1 MSLICS
7 CCSDIISKLKVPMR
21 SSHSKDMDMSDTIA
35 VVFDFDDTLAP
46 DSTSSFLESQ
56 GIDVPSFWKKEV
68 QPLVDMGW
76 DPIPAYLYKMI
87 ELAKGNHDISQ
98 EALATWGKKIKPFPG
113 ATRIFERVRKHA
125 IATHDKAIVE
135 FYLISSGIGD
145 ILRNTKLAQYFED
158 IWSCDFHYG
167 GNGRIS
173 FPRNVVS
180 FTDKTRYLFQI
191 SKGITGADARKRP
204 FDVNKKVDAPKLR
217 VPFDQMI
224 FVGDGLTDVPCF
236 SLIRKSGGIAI
247 GVFDKHEKQKWGRAW
262 GFIEDGRVSNLV
274 PADFSKGSALS
285 LSLMMAV
292 ENMARKIKLKAQTY
306 QG

>member
-1 MSLICS
+1 LG
-7 CCSDIISKLKVPMR
+7 
-21 SSHSKDMDMSDTIA
+21 
-35 VVFDFDDTLAP
+35 P
-46 DSTSSFLESQ
+46 DS
-56 GIDVPSFWKKEV
+56 G
-68 QPLVDMGW
+68 
-76 DPIPAYLYKMI
+76 
-87 ELAKGNHDISQ
+87 ELAKREHDINQ
-98 EALATWGKKIKPFPG
+98 AALVSWGKKIKPFQG
-113 ATRIFERVRKHA
+113 ATRVFDRVRKHA
-125 IATHDKAIVE
+125 RATHDKVNVE

-145 ILRNTKLAQYFED
+145 ILRNTKLAHYFDD
-158 IWSCDFHYG
+158 IWTCDFHYG
-167 GNGRIS
+167 QGGRIA

-191 SKGITGADARKRP
+191 SKGITGSSVRGKP
-204 FDVNKKVDAPKLR
+204 FNVNKKVDPAKLR

-236 SLIRKSGGIAI
+236 SLIRKNGGIAI
-247 GVFDKHEKQKWGRAW
+247 GVFDRHEKEKWGRAW

-292 ENMARKIKLKAQTY
+292 ENMARKIKLNGQTY

>member
-1 MSLICS
+1 
-7 CCSDIISKLKVPMR
+7 
-21 SSHSKDMDMSDTIA
+21 MSDTIA

-46 DSTSSFLESQ
+46 DSTSSFLASL
-56 GIDVPSFWKKEV
+56 GVDVPSFWKRAV
-68 QPLVDMGW
+68 QPLIDVGW

-87 ELAKGNHDISQ
+87 ELAQGDHNITK
-98 EALATWGKKIKPFPG
+98 EALVAWGKKITPFQG
-113 ATRIFERVRKHA
+113 TTRVFDRVRKHA
-125 IATHDKAIVE
+125 IATHDKVNVE
-135 FYLISSGIGD
+135 FYLVSSGIGD
-145 ILRNTKLAQYFED
+145 ILRNTKLAHYFKD

-167 GNGRIS
+167 LNGRID

-191 SKGITGADARKRP
+191 SKGIIGPQVRGTP
-204 FDVNKKVDAPKLR
+204 FNVNKKFDPSKLR

-236 SLIRKSGGIAI
+236 SLIRKNGGIAI
-247 GVFDKHEKQKWGRAW
+247 GVFDRHEKEKWGRAW
-262 GFIEDGRVSNLV
+262 GFIEEGRVSNLV
-274 PADFSKGSALS
+274 PADFSKNSALS

-292 ENMARKIKLKAQTY
+292 GNMAQKIKLSAQTY